1 MDRSAS
7 RVRFSDHIAIQTFEV
22 DDPHPKRRKTSAGT
36 MAKRYSRFEGA
47 EVTETVLE
55 EAAKLFSEHYGIWGK
70 NGVGKPGSRV
80 KMSPARLRSQCL
92 PDGSRSSYIQ
102 VTIDGALAGNAF
114 ACRWKHEGRQVCWVT
129 QLVVHSD
136 YRERQIATSL
146 LLDLIDPEDDAFGI
160 MSSHPAACKALAK
173 AVGDIR
179 FADVALD
186 FAQAHAA
193 GVMAASPIEYIQAAK
208 LRGSLFD
215 SRDTGEMVSAVDS
228 GFYVDHDEPLE
239 ALAWFKANR
248 TWPLGDLPDGHEF
261 LFSVGRSTQRRSRS
275 ASTQSGKGSQE

>member
-1 MDRSAS
+1 MRL
-7 RVRFSDHIAIQTFEV
+7 SDHIAIQTFEV
-22 DDPHPKRRKTSAGT
+22 DDAHPKRRKSSTAT
-36 MAKRYSRFEGA
+36 MATTVRKFEGA
-47 EVTETVLE
+47 EVTETMLE

-70 NGVGKPGSRV
+70 NGFGKPGSRV

-92 PDGSRSSYIQ
+92 PDGARSSYIR
-102 VTIDGALAGNAF
+102 VTIDGALIGNAF
-114 ACRWKHEGRQVCWVT
+114 ACRWEHAGRQVCWIT

-136 YRERQIATSL
+136 YRQRQIATTL
-146 LLDLIDPEDDAFGI
+146 LLHLIDPEDDALGI

-179 FADVALD
+179 FADVVLD

-193 GVMAASPIEYIQAAK
+193 GVLAASPIEYIQAAK

-215 SRDTGEMVSAVDS
+215 SRDTGGMVSCVDS
-228 GFYVDHDEPLE
+228 GYYVDHDEPFE
-239 ALAWFKANR
+239 ALAWFNANG

-261 LFSVGRSTQRRSRS
+261 LLLVERSTRRRPRPASTQR
-275 ASTQSGKGSQE
+275 GKGSKE